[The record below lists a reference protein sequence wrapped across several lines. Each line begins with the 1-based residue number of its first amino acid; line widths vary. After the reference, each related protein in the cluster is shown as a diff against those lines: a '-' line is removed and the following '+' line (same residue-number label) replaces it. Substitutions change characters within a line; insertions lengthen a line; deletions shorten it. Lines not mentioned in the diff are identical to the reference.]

1 MKQIEAHMHLLFTTD
16 SEKQLGKPSHMKQD
30 IQQVVNNAV
39 ELYLQQQKIEEN
51 EIYVVTIDEL
61 HIEDCEED

>member
-16 SEKQLGKPSHMKQD
+16 SVNQLGKQSHMKQD

-51 EIYVVTIDEL
+51 EVYVVTIDEL